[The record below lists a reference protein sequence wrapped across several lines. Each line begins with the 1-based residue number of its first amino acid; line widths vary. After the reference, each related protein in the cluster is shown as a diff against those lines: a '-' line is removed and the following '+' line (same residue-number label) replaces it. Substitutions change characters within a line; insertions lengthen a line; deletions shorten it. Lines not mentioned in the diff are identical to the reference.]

1 MKKVLFAL
9 LAALLFTSSTFAQSG
24 TGQQVYVASHLTWS
38 EAGPDLPTVSGY
50 SYFYF
55 ADGSAIATP
64 LQNVTCSGTASP
76 FTCSV
81 LMPAFTPGAHSL
93 TLEATDIAGASAAS
107 SAVSFTFVVAPSTPT
122 ALAIK

>member
-1 MKKVLFAL
+1 MKKILLTL
-9 LAALLFTSSTFAQSG
+9 LAALALGTVSFAQNG

-50 SYFYF
+50 SYQYF
-55 ADGSAIATP
+55 ADGATTGTA
-64 LQNVTCSGTASP
+64 LTGVTCSGTASP

-81 LMPAFTPGAHSL
+81 SMPAFTPGAHAL
-93 TLEATDIAGASAAS
+93 TLVASDIAGASQPS
-107 SAVSFTFVVAPSTPT
+107 SAISFTFVVAPSTPT